1 MHDISESVMVT
12 VAGFGKTVRPI
23 TVSRGT
29 VTARVASIAGAARSP
44 TPYLEIARLRRSR
57 EIPPAMVS

>member
-44 TPYLEIARLRRSR
+44 TPYLEIARL
-57 EIPPAMVS
+57 